1 MSLLTENNRQYYE
14 GAQSFTAD
22 GINQSFTTTFD
33 TDLIFYAAS
42 SATDSYT
49 NNNFK
54 LYTSPNGGAG
64 SYTEYTDPYT
74 VSGNTINITGLQFSS
89 LNSPVPSFVSYVD
102 ITKDA
107 FSSTIILGDTVSI
120 PFATWD
126 GTGSVGATTSAVI
139 STIIDN
145 GTEFRLIWSAT
156 TYGNA
161 RYGLGTQVSINPL
174 ANGTQIVVQLKKIDG
189 GNYGNTANEK
199 AYGSIVEENYG
210 SYSYTKLH
218 DIINNFQVAYVGVGK
233 LLQSVK
239 RTDVIFHAKRAMQEF
254 SYDTLKSVNSQ
265 ELTVPQGLSIPLPQ
279 DYVNYVNIYWVDQSG
294 RQHIIMPTNT
304 LHQSPTELPVQDTSG
319 VPIQDSFDNNIDSGN
334 SIIDDRW
341 ANNGLRNTGNLAN
354 DSFAAAE
361 FYSDFNNMVGYGQ
374 QYGLDPQYANVNGYF
389 NINDRLNSISFSN
402 NLVDK
407 IINFEY
413 ISDGLSNDLN
423 TRVPKM
429 AEEAMYAYILHA
441 IIASRINQPE
451 YVVQRL
457 KREKSAKLRNAKIR
471 LSNIK
476 LNEFVQVMRGKS
488 KWIKH

>member
-1 MSLLTENNRQYYE
+1 MALLTENNRQYYE
-14 GAQSFTAD
+14 GAQSFIADAGGTA
-22 GINQSFTTTFD
+22 GQTFTTTFN
-33 TDLIFYAAS
+33 TDLIFKSFDPQVVSYAQ
-42 SATDSYT
+42 
-49 NNNFK
+49 NNFK
-54 LYTSPNGGAG
+54 LYSSATGGAG
-64 SYTEYTDPYT
+64 SYSEFTSAYT
-74 VSGNTINITGLQFSS
+74 VSGNTITVTGALAAN
-89 LNSPVPSFVSYVD
+89 L
-102 ITKDA
+102 
-107 FSSTIILGDTVSI
+107 IL
-120 PFATWD
+120 
-126 GTGSVGATTSAVI
+126 
-139 STIIDN
+139 
-145 GTEFRLIWSAT
+145 
-156 TYGNA
+156 
-161 RYGLGTQVSINPL
+161 
-174 ANGTQIVVQLKKIDG
+174 VVQLKKLDG
-189 GNYGNTANEK
+189 GNYGNLMTDK
-199 AYGSIVEENYG
+199 AFGTVVEDNYG
-210 SYSYTKLH
+210 SYSYTKLN
-218 DIINNFQVAYVGVGK
+218 DIVNNFLVAYVGAGK
-233 LLQSVK
+233 LIPSVK
-239 RTDVIFHAKRAMQEF
+239 RTDVIFHTKRAIQEF
-254 SYDTLKSVNSQ
+254 SYDTLKSKKSQ
-265 ELTVPQGLSIPLPQ
+265 ELTVPKNLSVPLPQ
-279 DYVNYVNIYWVDQSG
+279 DYVNYVNIYWVDHAG
-294 RQHIIMPTNT
+294 RQHIIMPTNN

-319 VPIQDSFDNNIDSGN
+319 VPVQDNFNDNIESGN